1 MGFANES
8 SGPLPRKHFKKVP
21 PIWSRAF
28 RAGKP
33 GVSRREA
40 GRFAPG
46 SQAFRT
52 GKPSVSRRETKT
64 GLRLEAHPPEG
75 ERKSIIPFVFLLNNV

>member
-21 PIWSRAF
+21 PICSR
-28 RAGKP
+28 
-33 GVSRREA
+33 
-40 GRFAPG
+40 
-46 SQAFRT
+46 AFRT
-52 GKPSVSRRETKT
+52 GKPSVSHRETKT

>member
-21 PIWSRAF
+21 PICSRAF

-33 GVSRREA
+33 SVSHRKTK
-40 GRFAPG
+40 RFAPEN
-46 SQAFRT
+46 QAFRA
-52 GKPSVSRRETKT
+52 GKPKPTSALKPTRRRGNEK
-64 GLRLEAHPPEG
+64 
-75 ERKSIIPFVFLLNNV
+75 V